1 VLAGELPEGH
11 CQHSV
16 LPGPSDSI
24 LMRAMGLRAMG
35 LRAMGL
41 REGHLHF
48 PAKAALSQHGGARRG
63 WLP

>member
-35 LRAMGL
+35 LR
-41 REGHLHF
+41 EGHLHF